1 MFPPKNNEFYF
12 ATIKPQ
18 FNLFLFSFLE
28 EIEDIKGTFRNY
40 LTFKYTLFCLMKG
53 VFLNIGVTLISTAMK
68 KESSFTARRS
78 SLPKKLS
85 NFRQVIVNLK

>member
-53 VFLNIGVTLISTAMK
+53 VKNRCYLDFNCYEK
-68 KESSFTARRS
+68 NH
-78 SLPKKLS
+78 LS
-85 NFRQVIVNLK
+85 QQGDLGELTP